1 MNNMTSKEIIKRIVA
16 HDAPP
21 RIGFD
26 FADCSDMAFVG
37 SRRLINIPEN
47 PYDGWGKY
55 PELEALTGF
64 HGETRR
70 DYYGNIYGRFDGKT
84 KGECIRGS
92 IQDWDDYVFPL
103 PEFDP
108 DYGETLKGMNL
119 AAHPKFVVAYGN
131 SLFSTLRDAR
141 LMSNA
146 LMDTVEFPETV
157 AEFVDRLAD
166 YEVSV
171 IRSIAGC
178 GVDGWMMGDD
188 LGMQETTFISPA
200 CFHDLFK
207 PAYKKLADAAH
218 EAGMTMIMHSC
229 GYNYG
234 LMEDLIDA
242 GIDVFQFDQPD
253 AYPSEVLAKEFAHR
267 VTFYSPVDIQKVLP
281 TGDRAFIESR
291 TREMCEL
298 FREAGG
304 GWIAK
309 DYPTYH
315 DIGVALEWAKWAET
329 VIVENCRLR

>member
-1 MNNMTSKEIIKRIVA
+1 MTSKEIIKRIVA

-21 RIGFD
+21 RIGYD
-26 FADCSDMAFVG
+26 FATLSDMAFVG
-37 SRRLINIPEN
+37 SRRHIHVPPN
-47 PYDGWGKY
+47 PYDGWGQY

-70 DYYGNIYGRFDGKT
+70 DFYGNIYGRFHGKT
-84 KGECIRGS
+84 KGECIRGA
-92 IQDWDDYVFPL
+92 IQDWDDYVFPML
-103 PEFDP
+103 EWDP
-108 DYGETLKGMNL
+108 TYADSLKAMNL
-119 AAHPKFVVAYGN
+119 AAHEKFIVTYGS

-157 AEFVDRLAD
+157 AEFVSKLAD
-166 YEVSV
+166 YEVAV
-171 IRSIAGC
+171 IKSLAGC
-178 GVDGWMMGDD
+178 GVDAWMLGDD

-200 CFHDLFK
+200 CFRELFQ
-207 PAYKKLADAAH
+207 PAYKKVADAVH
-218 EAGMTMIMHSC
+218 EVGMTMIMHSC

-281 TGDRAFIESR
+281 TGDREFIERR
-291 TREMCEL
+291 TKEMCDL

-315 DIGVALEWAKWAET
+315 DIGVKPEWAKWAQD
-329 VIVENCRLR
+329 VIVANSKL

>member
-1 MNNMTSKEIIKRIVA
+1 MTSKEIIKRIVA

-21 RIGFD
+21 RIGYD
-26 FADCSDMAFVG
+26 FATLSDLAFVG
-37 SRRLINIPEN
+37 SRRHINVPAN
-47 PYDGWGKY
+47 PYDGWGQY

-70 DYYGNIYGRFDGKT
+70 DFYGNIYGRFHGKT
-84 KGECIRGS
+84 KGECIRGA
-92 IQDWDDYVFPL
+92 IQDWEDYVFPM
-103 PEFDP
+103 PEWDP
-108 DYGETLKGMNL
+108 TYAGDLKAMNL
-119 AAHPKFVVAYGN
+119 AAHEKFVVAYGN

-157 AEFVDRLAD
+157 TAFVDGLAD
-166 YEVSV
+166 YEVKIIKSL
-171 IRSIAGC
+171 AGC
-178 GVDGWMMGDD
+178 GVDAWMMGDD

-200 CFHDLFK
+200 CFRDLFK
-207 PAYKKLADAAH
+207 ASYKKLADAAH

-281 TGDRAFIESR
+281 TGDRAFIERR
-291 TREMCEL
+291 TKEMCDL

-315 DIGVALEWAKWAET
+315 DIGVELEWAKWAQD
-329 VIVENCRLR
+329 VIVENSEI